1 MKIYFQFFEDKNLLI
16 HKFVGDWSTQ
26 DYENYV
32 KATLTEF
39 NEKNVKC
46 ILSDLRAVD
55 LTNAIKD
62 VDNLVRIR
70 DIILKTD
77 YINIHLVTSPTSTAA
92 SQIYRIKLKEIGKN
106 YYYCSTLNRVIELI
120 KIEQSEAELEYLLN
134 NLKFEFSPSNS
145 KFNLED

>member
-1 MKIYFQFFEDKNLLI
+1 MKIYFQFFEEKNLLI

-32 KATLTEF
+32 KYTLTEF

-62 VDNLVRIR
+62 VGNIVRIR

-77 YINIHLVTSPTSTAA
+77 YINIQLVTSPTSTAA
-92 SQIYRIKLKEIGKN
+92 SQIYRIKLKEIGEN

-120 KIEQSEAELEYLLN
+120 KTEQSEAELEYLLN
-134 NLKFEFSPSNS
+134 NLEFEFPPSNS
-145 KFNLED
+145 KFNIED